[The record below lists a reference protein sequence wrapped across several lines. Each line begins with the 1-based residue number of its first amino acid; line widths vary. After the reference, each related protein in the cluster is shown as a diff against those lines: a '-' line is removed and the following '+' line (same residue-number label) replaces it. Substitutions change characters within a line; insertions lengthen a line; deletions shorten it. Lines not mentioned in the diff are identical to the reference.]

1 MKRSKMILSVLI
13 LVMIALL
20 LSGCGGGNLVTPPID
35 DELEYV
41 ETITDQ
47 EGIGTFT
54 VNDGQLSIEVLDT
67 DTEETIENIECF
79 LSTDGTDA
87 VILLV
92 DPDGE
97 YIPRLISCQ
106 NESSNKGQLWY
117 GIKQFYMDLKIKFI
131 EGGSH
136 LVYLDE
142 YLPEGLTR
150 EILDQQYKHTITT
163 ELKNLGGVFRGSINA
178 WIDFGIGFIETQVV
192 TLILTPISGV
202 GGGLYAIESDV
213 RTIDEAL
220 ESAMISKIADTY
232 ENLGYEPDQKFEIW
246 EAKWPSADFGLFLVL
261 PCDIPISSIPPIAY
275 IDSID
280 PNPAQQG
287 ETVTFNGHGT
297 DPDGEI
303 MLYKWESNIDGL
315 LNNLESFSRSDL
327 SVGTHTISLK
337 VFDTGANPSEVVS
350 ESLTV
355 NAITPTP
362 ETILSPVVGDLR
374 MVSSIEQCS
383 NTKWCFNQHKS
394 GGHCQ
399 GGGICQADDTY
410 AWDANLNN
418 PNYDS
423 DNGKP
428 VYAVEQGIVSQ
439 TYGGCINAGGSRGQL
454 LIEHTYQGNSW
465 WSGYLHLKDIQVATG
480 QSVDK
485 DTLVGYISSTGTD
498 NNHLHFVVYTGQNS
512 QSGFISFDTEITSR
526 DFPQTNY
533 TITAFAG
540 PNGSISPSGDV
551 PVNEGSDQTFT
562 ITPDTDYK
570 IGDVLVD
577 GSSVGAVS
585 SYTFTDV
592 TQNHT
597 IMATFIK
604 EDQYYNTNAHSAH
617 FADGYWVE
625 LMINDPNETVQSVTV
640 SGPGIDGSITLVKGV
655 HPFYPNQWWSNPNVS
670 LGDNPQD
677 LPLVYTFTIIDKIG
691 ITCNINDSVQSYVV
705 NFATNLLPEGIQTN
719 GDSLVFSWIGVELEG
734 VKYKVELSDK
744 NWNRI
749 WDSPLIADTSFT
761 YNGPLLALGDYQYF
775 VCVWDE
781 YGNSSLADQNF
792 QIKAPLTELV
802 HGGTAI
808 PWTDNPNSGIN
819 HLINVFWNVYEGADG
834 YRVYR
839 QVDNSNDWQLVF
851 QGDGEIPG
859 EYGEMTEKRQ
869 WHDEDVSPGNTYEYS
884 VAAYGNGW
892 ETEPKFVTGPL
903 SQFLPP
909 IYLDSPAD
917 QSAVTNSTPTLQWSP
932 LGGIPNGFNG
942 PGKTELELYDVD
954 THELIWNVWFDDITT
969 SSITFNQDGQATSSL
984 VLGHTYGW
992 KIRNYAYD
1000 QNMED
1005 VITQSEY
1012 REFVYTLVEYP
1023 IIHYFMVDAS
1033 SITEGDSA
1041 ILSWGADLAT
1051 HVTISPS
1058 IGSVGLSGSVTIY
1071 PSATTTYTLTA
1082 TNSTGSCTA
1091 TVIVSVISSSDTS
1104 ATINSY
1110 SPSSKI
1116 TVNTGQSFTINTSF
1130 TNTGTTAAY
1139 FYPGVSIWNSN
1150 GSLIFTDWGGKTYLN
1165 KDQQGSA
1172 SWSHTIN
1179 TPGEY
1184 WLQFGVWNEAKSELL
1199 DKKPS
1204 PSQNLIKVDSIT
1216 QLAPQV
1222 TGVDPSQPTANP
1234 LRQYI
1239 TILGDNFVGSAQV
1252 TLQIISSVYPIPED
1266 RTQFIDLT
1274 RIKVYVGL
1282 TDSGNWKVWITNPDG
1297 QKSNEYIFYVKP

>member
-13 LVMIALL
+13 LVMIALIF
-20 LSGCGGGNLVTPPID
+20 SGCGGGNLVTPPID

-178 WIDFGIGFIETQVV
+178 YIDFGIGFIETQVV

-232 ENLGYEPDQKFEIW
+232 ENLGYEPDQKFEVW

-261 PCDIPISSIPPIAY
+261 PCDIPKSSIHPIAY

-355 NAITPTP
+355 NAITSIP
-362 ETILSPVVGDLR
+362 ETILSPVVGDLEI
-374 MVSSIEQCS
+374 VASSEQCS
-383 NTKWCFNQHKS
+383 DKKWCFNQHKS
-394 GGHCQ
+394 DGHCQ
-399 GGGICQADDTY
+399 DGGICQADDTY
-410 AWDANLNN
+410 AWDANLNT
-418 PNYDS
+418 PKRDS
-423 DNGKP
+423 DNGMP
-428 VYAVEQGIVSQ
+428 VYAVEEGIISQ

-454 LIEHTYQGNSW
+454 LIEHSYQGNSW

-512 QSGFISFDTEITSR
+512 QSGLISFNTEITSR

-533 TITAFAG
+533 TITAFAE

-570 IGDVLVD
+570 IADVLVD

-585 SYTFTDV
+585 SYTFTNV
-592 TQNHT
+592 TKDHTISATFGQTSQPDLIVSNIYTEPNPPITGGYYALGVDIKNQGNADITKTFLLEVYFDDTYMVHFYIDGLTAGVTCRVLTTKYFIWPSDTNLHT
-597 IMATFIK
+597 IMGIVDPDNIINESNESNNQYSIQVRATEPPVGIIMEEFNG
-604 EDQYYNTNAHSAH
+604 NTIGNS
-617 FADGYWVE
+617 Y
-625 LMINDPNETVQSVTV
+625 
-640 SGPGIDGSITLVKGV
+640 GI
-655 HPFYPNQWWSNPNVS
+655 
-670 LGDNPQD
+670 
-677 LPLVYTFTIIDKIG
+677 VYTNTI
-691 ITCNINDSVQSYVV
+691 
-705 NFATNLLPEGIQTN
+705 N
-719 GDSLVFSWIGVELEG
+719 GQGAVFSR
-734 VKYKVELSDK
+734 VKES
-744 NWNRI
+744 RI
-749 WDSPLIADTSFT
+749 
-761 YNGPLLALGDYQYF
+761 
-775 VCVWDE
+775 
-781 YGNSSLADQNF
+781 
-792 QIKAPLTELV
+792 
-802 HGGTAI
+802 
-808 PWTDNPNSGIN
+808 
-819 HLINVFWNVYEGADG
+819 
-834 YRVYR
+834 
-839 QVDNSNDWQLVF
+839 
-851 QGDGEIPG
+851 
-859 EYGEMTEKRQ
+859 
-869 WHDEDVSPGNTYEYS
+869 
-884 VAAYGNGW
+884 
-892 ETEPKFVTGPL
+892 
-903 SQFLPP
+903 
-909 IYLDSPAD
+909 
-917 QSAVTNSTPTLQWSP
+917 
-932 LGGIPNGFNG
+932 
-942 PGKTELELYDVD
+942 
-954 THELIWNVWFDDITT
+954 
-969 SSITFNQDGQATSSL
+969 
-984 VLGHTYGW
+984 
-992 KIRNYAYD
+992 
-1000 QNMED
+1000 
-1005 VITQSEY
+1005 
-1012 REFVYTLVEYP
+1012 EYP
-1023 IIHYFMVDAS
+1023 FAIGFPH
-1033 SITEGDSA
+1033 EG
-1041 ILSWGADLAT
+1041 
-1051 HVTISPS
+1051 TI
-1058 IGSVGLSGSVTIY
+1058 
-1071 PSATTTYTLTA
+1071 
-1082 TNSTGSCTA
+1082 
-1091 TVIVSVISSSDTS
+1091 
-1104 ATINSY
+1104 
-1110 SPSSKI
+1110 
-1116 TVNTGQSFTINTSF
+1116 
-1130 TNTGTTAAY
+1130 
-1139 FYPGVSIWNSN
+1139 
-1150 GSLIFTDWGGKTYLN
+1150 
-1165 KDQQGSA
+1165 
-1172 SWSHTIN
+1172 
-1179 TPGEY
+1179 EY
-1184 WLQFGVWNEAKSELL
+1184 
-1199 DKKPS
+1199 
-1204 PSQNLIKVDSIT
+1204 LIKVYHGYRYSDYVLNDNSDFARIFD
-1216 QLAPQV
+1216 
-1222 TGVDPSQPTANP
+1222 TGGQDVWYPGAIWVDVFDNGTINLGTATAYAQPESHNLKATGTDFAFNEWHTIGISFGSQGQYIMLDGNIVAANASYTESLQTCGNFTSAVNVPTVGELVSCFWVNNRHDIGFEGVIDRFRVSEKQKDWYLSNTFPSQ
-1234 LRQYI
+1234 Y
-1239 TILGDNFVGSAQV
+1239 
-1252 TLQIISSVYPIPED
+1252 
-1266 RTQFIDLT
+1266 
-1274 RIKVYVGL
+1274 
-1282 TDSGNWKVWITNPDG
+1282 
-1297 QKSNEYIFYVKP
+1297 